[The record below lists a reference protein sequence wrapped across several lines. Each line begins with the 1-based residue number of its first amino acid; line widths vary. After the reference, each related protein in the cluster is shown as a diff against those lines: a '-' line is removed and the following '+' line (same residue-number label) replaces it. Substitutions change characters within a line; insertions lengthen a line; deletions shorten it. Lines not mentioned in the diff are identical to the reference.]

1 MLHLGHRDG
10 LQAALSR
17 RSDASGPAVEA
28 AEVPA
33 APLSLLWLALS
44 CKCCVGLAFRLG
56 SCTSE
61 DSRRSWCHAW
71 ACLSLTSARSAVLG
85 SFLEPVLLM
94 DVSPQQLTR

>member
-33 APLSLLWLALS
+33 ARPEPVAPCSVTCKYCASWSSGLIIALQEI
-44 CKCCVGLAFRLG
+44 ADTLG
-56 SCTSE
+56 A
-61 DSRRSWCHAW
+61 HAW
-71 ACLSLTSARSAVLG
+71 VHISQIKGAVGIARLS
-85 SFLEPVLLM
+85 
-94 DVSPQQLTR
+94 